1 MKGIFKTSLAA
12 VVAMFVT
19 ANVFAQDPKAEIVII
34 DPFTKA
40 AGVGSNIRDNVQ
52 SSVMGGL
59 TKVGRFQV
67 VDAKSSSRLQG
78 LFASK
83 TIEEV
88 VTADNWKA
96 ESEAAYKE
104 LGATRLLKGQVD
116 LCYEHRKLNDEGKW
130 VYYTNVN
137 FALSVY
143 NISDGSLVGT
153 ESYKYNELST
163 VSYGES
169 LNAILNKIT
178 KDMTQFCNKHF
189 KVESY
194 VMSLGDADKK
204 GVVKDLWI
212 SGGSNV
218 GIQNNTIFKILV
230 EKQIGPKTI
239 RQSIGQVIAKEVTDE
254 ATRCEIMDKKGGEA
268 IKAAFN
274 ANKKLYVELDRKRGD
289 GLKGFGRAF
298 GF

>member
-12 VVAMFVT
+12 IVAMFVT
-19 ANVFAQDPKAEIVII
+19 ANVFAQDPKKEIVIV
-34 DPFTKA
+34 DPFTKS
-40 AGVGSNIRDNVQ
+40 AGVASNIRDNVQ
-52 SSVMGGL
+52 GSVMTGL
-59 TKVGRFQV
+59 SNVDRFTV
-67 VDAKSSSRLQG
+67 VDAKQSSRLQA

-83 TIEEV
+83 SIEEV
-88 VTADNWKA
+88 ITADNWKT

-104 LGATRLLKGQVD
+104 LGATRLLKGNVE
-116 LCYEHRKLNDEGKW
+116 LCYEHKKLGDDGKW
-130 VYYTNVN
+130 VYYTDLN
-137 FALSVY
+137 FTLTVY
-143 NISDGSLVGT
+143 NINDGSQVGSQ
-153 ESYKYNELST
+153 SYKYSELST
-163 VSYGES
+163 TSYADS
-169 LNAILNKIT
+169 FNDALKKAT
-178 KDMTQFCNKHF
+178 KDMVQFCNKHF

-268 IKAAFN
+268 IKVAFN